1 LNKLLGEYQ
10 SLYYFGAPFTKAGPM
25 TPKEL
30 TISYRYFANE
40 SELPVEFQ
48 NLLKNAENAL
58 DLAYAPYSHFQV
70 GAALLMESG
79 EIITGANQ
87 ENAAYPSGLCAER
100 TAIYYAGAH
109 HPKEKIKAVFVVARK
124 EDQTELIAACP
135 CGACRQ
141 AMLEYEDRQNSP
153 IPVIF
158 RMGKSGFVAIN
169 SVADLLPFKFDS
181 DSLN

>member
-1 LNKLLGEYQ
+1 MVGEYQ
-10 SLYYFGAPFTKAGPM
+10 SLCYFGAPFTKAGPM

-40 SELPVEFQ
+40 AELPSEFQ
-48 NLLKNAENAL
+48 NLFYEASKAL
-58 DLAYAPYSHFQV
+58 DLAYAPYSNFQV
-70 GAALLMESG
+70 GAAILLENG
-79 EIITGANQ
+79 QIITGANQ

-109 HPKEKIKAVFVVARK
+109 YSKVKILAVLVLARK
-124 EDQTELIAACP
+124 EGQTQQIAACP

-141 AMLEYEDRQNSP
+141 AMLEYEDRQKAS
-153 IPVIF
+153 IPVVF
-158 RMGKSGFVAIN
+158 RMGKTGFVAVN
-169 SVADLLPFKFDS
+169 SVSDLLPFKFDA